1 MITNYLIYLI
11 NLPIK
16 KALTQI
22 FIVLLFF
29 LTLLAFCK
37 IIDFIKLKINTN
49 IKHN

>member
-1 MITNYLIYLI
+1 MITDYLIYLI

-16 KALTQI
+16 KALT
-22 FIVLLFF
+22 IVLLFF